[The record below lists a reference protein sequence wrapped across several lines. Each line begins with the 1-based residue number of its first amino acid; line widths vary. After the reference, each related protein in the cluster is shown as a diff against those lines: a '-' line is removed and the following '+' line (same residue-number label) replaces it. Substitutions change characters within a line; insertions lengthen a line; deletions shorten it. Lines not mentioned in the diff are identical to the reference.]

1 MSVDSNLS
9 RFIEILE
16 SYECL
21 LHAETQAI
29 ASQEIDLVEEILQ
42 QKDDCMADLLR
53 VKQMLP
59 SDPRDKP
66 SVDTLIDKVVEL
78 QQRNFSTFSSLVS
91 KQKVKEQGDEP
102 LSKSKT
108 FNKVRKTYLKV
119 NDSRISNLWD

>member
-1 MSVDSNLS
+1 MDKNLS
-9 RFIEILE
+9 RFVEILE

-29 ASQEIDLVEEILQ
+29 ASREIDLVDEILQ

-53 VKQMLP
+53 VKEMLP

-108 FNKVRKTYLKV
+108 FNKVRKTYLRV

>member
-29 ASQEIDLVEEILQ
+29 ASKEIDLVEEILQ

-53 VKQMLP
+53 VKEMLP

-91 KQKVKEQGDEP
+91 KQRSRNKETG
-102 LSKSKT
+102 T
-108 FNKVRKTYLKV
+108 FKKV
-119 NDSRISNLWD
+119 NFLIKLEKHTSK

>member
-1 MSVDSNLS
+1 MDKNLS
-9 RFIEILE
+9 RFVEILE

-29 ASQEIDLVEEILQ
+29 ASKEIDLVEEILL

-53 VKQMLP
+53 VKEMLP

-66 SVDTLIDKVVEL
+66 SVDALIDKVVEL

>member
-1 MSVDSNLS
+1 MSVDKNLS

-29 ASQEIDLVEEILQ
+29 ASKEIDLVEEILQ

-53 VKQMLP
+53 VKEMLP

-102 LSKSKT
+102 LSKNKT
-108 FNKVRKTYLKV
+108 FNKVRKTYLRV
-119 NDSRISNLWD
+119 NESRISNLWD

>member
-1 MSVDSNLS
+1 MSVESNLS

-29 ASQEIDLVEEILQ
+29 ASKEIDLVEEILQ
-42 QKDDCMADLLR
+42 QKDNCMADLLR
-53 VKQMLP
+53 VKEMLP

-91 KQKVKEQGDEP
+91 KQKVKDQGDEP